1 MPRLLGN
8 VALLK
13 HASGIYTPKAFEL
26 FQKEYE
32 KCLNVVVTQ
41 CNEKGFLLE
50 YKVSTFGQTQEYTV
64 IFNSA
69 DDTVVC
75 NCMKF
80 ENVGY
85 LCGHALKVLDNW
97 NIKVVPSR
105 YILKRWTK
113 DTRLGRVRDSGEF
126 TAKENLKLAVASR
139 YKDLCRNIIK
149 ISARAAESEDAF
161 QFALRQ
167 LDELIEGVEKILML
181 KAEEGQG
188 ITSSSTVV
196 NGFESEN
203 AEFFLDEEEIE
214 DQGEDNRVDGTKEK
228 ESAAP
233 DRHQLKNINEK
244 SCKKKRFQ
252 LGQTPSPNTS
262 SCISSPPQARVMT
275 EGQSHNPLLQVILA
289 ILSIILFL
297 LGSFLMIELI
307 IE

>member
-1 MPRLLGN
+1 
-8 VALLK
+8 
-13 HASGIYTPKAFEL
+13 
-26 FQKEYE
+26 
-32 KCLNVVVTQ
+32 
-41 CNEKGFLLE
+41 
-50 YKVSTFGQTQEYTV
+50 
-64 IFNSA
+64 
-69 DDTVVC
+69 
-75 NCMKF
+75 
-80 ENVGY
+80 
-85 LCGHALKVLDNW
+85 
-97 NIKVVPSR
+97 
-105 YILKRWTK
+105 
-113 DTRLGRVRDSGEF
+113 
-126 TAKENLKLAVASR
+126 
-139 YKDLCRNIIK
+139 
-149 ISARAAESEDAF
+149 
-161 QFALRQ
+161 
-167 LDELIEGVEKILML
+167 ML